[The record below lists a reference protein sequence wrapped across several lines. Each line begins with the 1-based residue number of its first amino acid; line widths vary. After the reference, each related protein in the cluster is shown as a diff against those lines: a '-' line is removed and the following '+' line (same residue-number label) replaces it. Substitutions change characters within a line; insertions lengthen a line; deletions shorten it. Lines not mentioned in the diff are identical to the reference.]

1 MIFVVYLKHIS
12 ITKLKDMPRNM
23 SFKPLGTRIL
33 IAPCKE
39 EKKNQFG
46 LIIPDKALKKEPPY
60 GIIKAKGEGNK
71 FNSMDDVI
79 IGNRIRY
86 KRGSGVEQEVNEVTY
101 LIIDYDDCLFCE

>member
-79 IGNRIRY
+79 IGNRVRF
-86 KRGSGVEQEVNEVTY
+86 KSGSGTEQEVNEVMY
-101 LIIDYDDCLFCE
+101 LIIDYSDGLYFE